1 MVLELYQLIL
11 RDAGSNP
18 YLCGQNFKIIV
29 PLVEV
34 IIYNGI
40 IQPKTRKC

>member
-1 MVLELYQLIL
+1 MVVELYQLL
-11 RDAGSNP
+11 RDV
-18 YLCGQNFKIIV
+18 LEVIQCGQNFKIIV